1 MFLGAE
7 GKGRWKMW
15 GEETQPLLKV
25 LFSNTHSPLKNYL
38 IWAYFIPLV
47 SVNTHTE
54 EAERQIDCLVGLFR
68 VLMTS
73 EGLTEACS
81 YRAPGTSV
89 PFRCNVS
96 PENRDRVVQGS
107 AT

>member
-1 MFLGAE
+1 
-7 GKGRWKMW
+7 MW

-38 IWAYFIPLV
+38 IWADFIPLV

-73 EGLTEACS
+73 EGLTEARS

-89 PFRCNVS
+89 PFRCDVS
-96 PENRDRVVQGS
+96 PENHDGVVQGS